1 MPQRNVL
8 ITGASGY
15 LGGTV
20 VAQLADAHLPPHGN
34 IFALVRTDSQ
44 AEAVKK
50 YGLDAIT
57 FDPYDETSVEQH
69 ILGNQISVVYWLID
83 ALGSAAQP
91 HFIKA
96 LSKLKQKTGQ
106 TVHFLHTS
114 GAKIFSDLAGAYTDK
129 PLLDNDPNLYTA
141 QKEQRAPHA
150 LLQKAVDTNN
160 IVIGLAETLGV
171 RSYIVV
177 PCIVYGKGRGFG
189 NPVSIQ
195 TVAIVKAAKEA
206 KKVYK
211 VDNDL
216 PTWPVSHVEDTASL
230 YIKILRK
237 ILAEEDIDYGS
248 NGYYLAASGSVAWDD
263 LYEAM
268 AKSLAKRGIIEDPK
282 VGLADDAALTKM
294 ATGLK
299 SPKDLVRVQLGGKCT
314 FTAKHGETLGWKP
327 KYPADHILQ
336 VADEEVALILEHM

>member
-1 MPQRNVL
+1 MSQRNVL

-15 LGGTV
+15 LGGTFV
-20 VAQLADAHLPPHGN
+20 DQLADASLPSHGN
-34 IFALVRTDSQ
+34 IFALVRTASQ
-44 AEAVKK
+44 AQAVKK
-50 YGLDAIT
+50 YGLDAVT
-57 FDPYDETSVEQH
+57 FDPYDEAAVEQH
-69 ILGNQISVVYWLID
+69 ILDHNISVVFWLID

-129 PLLDNDPNLYTA
+129 PLLDDDPNLY
-141 QKEQRAPHA
+141 E
-150 LLQKAVDTNN
+150 AVDTNN
-160 IVIGLAETLGV
+160 IVIDLAEAEGV
-171 RSYIVV
+171 RSYIFV

-195 TVAIVKAAKEA
+195 TVAIVKAAREA

-211 VDNDL
+211 VDTDR
-216 PTWPVSHVEDTASL
+216 PTWPVSHVDDTATL
-230 YIKILRK
+230 YIEILRK

-248 NGYYLAASGSVAWDD
+248 NGYYLASSGSVAWDD

-268 AKSLAKRGIIEDPK
+268 AKSLAQRGIIEDSQ
-282 VGLADDAALTKM
+282 VSFADNAALAKM
-294 ATGLK
+294 AKGLGC
-299 SPKDLVRVQLGGKCT
+299 PEDLVRVQLGGKCT
-314 FTAKHGETLGWKP
+314 FTAKHGQSIGWKSR
-327 KYPADHILQ
+327 YPADHILEA
-336 VADEEVALILEHM
+336 ADEEVALILEHV

>member
-1 MPQRNVL
+1 MPQHNVL

-20 VAQLADAHLPPHGN
+20 IAQLNHANLPPHGN

-57 FDPYDETSVEQH
+57 FDPYDEASVEHH
-69 ILGNQISVVYWLID
+69 ILSHQISVVYWLID

-129 PLLDNDPNLYTA
+129 PLLDNDPNLYTV
-141 QKEQRAPHA
+141 QKDQRASHA
-150 LLQKAVDTNN
+150 LLQKAVDANN
-160 IVIGLAETLGV
+160 TVIEFSEALGV
-171 RSYIVV
+171 RSYIFV

-206 KKVYK
+206 KKVYR
-211 VDNDL
+211 VDTDR
-216 PTWPVSHVEDTASL
+216 PTWPVSHVDDTASL
-230 YIKILRK
+230 YIEILRK

-248 NGYYLAASGSVAWDD
+248 KGYYLAASGSVAWDD

-268 AKSLAKRGIIEDPK
+268 AKPLANRGIIDDSEI
-282 VGLADDAALTKM
+282 GFADDTALTKM
-294 ATGLK
+294 AKGLG

-314 FTAKHGETLGWKP
+314 FTAKHGESLGWKP
-327 KYPADHILQ
+327 KYPAGHILQ